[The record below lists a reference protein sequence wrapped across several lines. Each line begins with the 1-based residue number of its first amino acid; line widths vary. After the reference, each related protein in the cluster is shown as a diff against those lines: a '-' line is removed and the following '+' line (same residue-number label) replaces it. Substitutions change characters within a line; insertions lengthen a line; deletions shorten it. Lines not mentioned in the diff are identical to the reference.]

1 MSNVVPV
8 EVNLKVGDEVH
19 SLRYRFDLD
28 KFSQN
33 IFHGYLSKGRLYE
46 PDLSM
51 FVIRVLKKG
60 DVFVDV
66 GAHVGVFSILASKLA
81 GPDGQVI
88 AVEAERDNVDDLMGH
103 VELNGCRNITVRNA
117 VLSDSPGPTTFYTN
131 ADNDGG
137 HCLWDPGRHA
147 FNRKSAANPEPRT
160 VEAETLDSIIGELKP
175 PAIKILKMDTEGA
188 EHLIV
193 KGGLETIESY
203 RIPFI
208 LSEMNDFGLQQL
220 GSSQQ
225 AYRSAMKE
233 IGYDTFLMD
242 DQGGFPKLLPL
253 SVPIQTRMVINV
265 LYSTVDSLAPYWDA
279 ERIPW
284 PGPDGPPGQP

>member
-8 EVNLKVGDEVH
+8 ELNLKVGEDLH

-28 KFSQN
+28 KYSQR
-33 IFHGYLSKGRLYE
+33 IFHGFFSKGHLYE

-51 FVIRVLKKG
+51 FVIRALKKG

-66 GAHVGVFSILASKLA
+66 GAHIGVFSILASKLV
-81 GPDGQVI
+81 GPDGLVI
-88 AVEAERDNVDDLMGH
+88 AVEAEPENVDDLMRH
-103 VELNGCRNITVRNA
+103 VEMNACRNITVRNA
-117 VLSDSPGPTTFYTN
+117 VLSDRSGPTTFYTN

-147 FNRKSAANPEPRT
+147 YNRKSAANPEPRT
-160 VEAETLDSIIGELKP
+160 VEAETLDSIIGDIKP

-188 EHLIV
+188 EHLIIT
-193 KGGLETIESY
+193 GGMETLATY
-203 RIPFI
+203 DIPFI

-233 IGYDTFLMD
+233 IGYDMFLMD
-242 DQGGFPKLLPL
+242 DKGGFPKLLPL
-253 SVPIQTRMVINV
+253 SIPIRSRMVVNV
-265 LYSTVDSLAPYWDA
+265 LYSTVDNLAPYWDA
-279 ERIPW
+279 ETINW
-284 PGPDGPPGQP
+284 PEPDGQP